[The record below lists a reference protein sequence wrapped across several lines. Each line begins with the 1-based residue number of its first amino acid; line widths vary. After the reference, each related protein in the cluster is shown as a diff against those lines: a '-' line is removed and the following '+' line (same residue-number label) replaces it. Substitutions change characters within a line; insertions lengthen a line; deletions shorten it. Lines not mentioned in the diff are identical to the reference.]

1 MVLLDL
7 EDVWTEVLPGLPLPA
22 GAANFVFAWK
32 EWMRNGEIGVF
43 NVESPSSWDFGE
55 LCTLALLVAN
65 GETSAARLMVSNM
78 MQSSTNLLPSATL
91 MTQNNNFLLQNPFRR
106 KRAKKKKCAFYV
118 FMRYKQCF
126 CQMCFPIQ
134 QNAEIN
140 IWI

>member
-22 GAANFVFAWK
+22 GAANF
-32 EWMRNGEIGVF
+32 
-43 NVESPSSWDFGE
+43 NVEPPSSWDFGE

-106 KRAKKKKCAFYV
+106 KRAKKNRRRRVLRHFYFV
-118 FMRYKQCF
+118 L
-126 CQMCFPIQ
+126 
-134 QNAEIN
+134 
-140 IWI
+140 

>member
-43 NVESPSSWDFGE
+43 NVEPPSSWDFGE

-78 MQSSTNLLPSATL
+78 MQSSTNLLPSETMVGCAV
-91 MTQNNNFLLQNPFRR
+91 LLKMSLTDQ
-106 KRAKKKKCAFYV
+106 
-118 FMRYKQCF
+118 
-126 CQMCFPIQ
+126 
-134 QNAEIN
+134 
-140 IWI
+140 

>member
-32 EWMRNGEIGVF
+32 EWMRNGEICVF
-43 NVESPSSWDFGE
+43 NLEPPSSWDFGE

-78 MQSSTNLLPSATL
+78 MQSSTNLLPFATL
-91 MTQNNNFLLQNPFRR
+91 MTQNNNFLLENPFRR
-106 KRAKKKKCAFYV
+106 KRAKKNRGRRVSSGHENDAGHQVMIIIFY
-118 FMRYKQCF
+118 RYF
-126 CQMCFPIQ
+126 
-134 QNAEIN
+134 
-140 IWI
+140 

>member
-43 NVESPSSWDFGE
+43 NVEPPSSWDFGE

-78 MQSSTNLLPSATL
+78 MQSSTNLLPFATL

-106 KRAKKKKCAFYV
+106 KRAKKNRRRRVLRHFYFV
-118 FMRYKQCF
+118 LYV
-126 CQMCFPIQ
+126 PPG
-134 QNAEIN
+134 AS
-140 IWI
+140 